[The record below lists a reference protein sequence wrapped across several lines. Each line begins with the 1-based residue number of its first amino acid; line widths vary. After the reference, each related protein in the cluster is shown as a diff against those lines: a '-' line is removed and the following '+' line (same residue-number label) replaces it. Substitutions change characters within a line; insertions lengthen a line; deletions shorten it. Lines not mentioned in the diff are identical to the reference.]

1 MSLLLIV
8 VFAVFVAV
16 GLLRAVR
23 IVEDERGHRMVRFS
37 MVRGA
42 PWWIVSLV
50 ALLFLMSFVTVD
62 AGYRGV
68 VLRFGATTGRVLNP
82 GLHFILPFVETVQPI
97 SVQVQIEK
105 LDSEASSHDLQQ
117 VHTQVTLAYW
127 QDPCCVSDIWA
138 QLNNDAVTRV
148 VVPAIQEAVKAN
160 TAHFEAEQ
168 LIANRPVV
176 RDGIET
182 YVRQRL
188 SAHHINVD
196 AVSIT
201 DFSFSTEFNS
211 AIEAKVTAAQ
221 NALKA
226 ENDLKRIQVE
236 AEQKVTQAKA
246 EAEALNVQRTQITPE
261 LLQLRTIEMM
271 QAHWDGHL
279 PDVYIGGSNGA
290 LPMLD
295 VLKAASKNK

>member
-1 MSLLLIV
+1 MTFLLIMALV
-8 VFAVFVAV
+8 VFLGIAAT
-16 GLLRAVR
+16 RAFR
-23 IVEDERGHRMVRFS
+23 IVRTSDGDRSIKFS
-37 MVRGA
+37 SPRGA
-42 PWWIVSLV
+42 PWLILAAV
-50 ALLFLMSFVTVD
+50 ALLGLVTFVTVD

-105 LDSEASSHDLQQ
+105 LNSTASSHDLQE

-127 QDPCCVSDIWA
+127 QDPCCVSDIWS
-138 QLNNDAVTRV
+138 QLNNDAVDRV

-160 TAHFEAEQ
+160 TAHFDAEQ

-188 SAHHINVD
+188 AAHHINVD

-201 DFSFSTEFNS
+201 DFNFSAQFNA
-211 AIEAKVTAAQ
+211 AIESKVTAAQ

-246 EAEALNVQRTQITPE
+246 EAEALSVQRTQITPE

-271 QAHWDGHL
+271 QSHWDGHL
-279 PDVYIGGSNGA
+279 PDVYIGGANGA
-290 LPMLD
+290 LPMID
-295 VLKAASKNK
+295 VLKAAGKSK

>member
-1 MSLLLIV
+1 MTLLLILVFV
-8 VFAVFVAV
+8 VFLGV
-16 GLLRAVR
+16 GLLRAVH
-23 IVEDERGHRMVRFS
+23 IIENENGHRSVRFS
-37 MVRGA
+37 VLRGA
-42 PWWIVSLV
+42 PWWVFSAV
-50 ALLFLMSFVTVD
+50 ALVSLMSFVTVD

-82 GLHFILPFVETVQPI
+82 GLHFILPFVEVAQPI

-105 LDSEASSHDLQQ
+105 LDSQASSHDLQE

-127 QDPCCVSDIWA
+127 QDPCCVSDIWSE
-138 QLNNDAVTRV
+138 LNNDAVARV

-160 TAHFEAEQ
+160 TAHFDAEQ

-176 RDGIET
+176 RDGIEN

-201 DFSFSTEFNS
+201 DFSFSTEFNT

-279 PDVYIGGSNGA
+279 PDVYIGGANGA
-290 LPMLD
+290 LPMID
-295 VLKAASKNK
+295 VLKAASKGK

>member
-1 MSLLLIV
+1 MTFLLIFALV
-8 VFAVFVAV
+8 VFLGV
-16 GLLRAVR
+16 GVTRAFRVIRNADGDRAIKFSAVR
-23 IVEDERGHRMVRFS
+23 S
-37 MVRGA
+37 S
-42 PWWIVSLV
+42 PWWIL
-50 ALLFLMSFVTVD
+50 AAATLLCLMSFVTVD

-105 LDSEASSHDLQQ
+105 LDSKASSHDLQE

-127 QDPCCVSDIWA
+127 QDPCCVSDIWSE
-138 QLNNDAVTRV
+138 LNNDAVARV
-148 VVPAIQEAVKAN
+148 VIPAIQEAVKAN
-160 TAHFEAEQ
+160 TAHFDAEQ

-176 RDGIET
+176 RDGIEG

-188 SAHHINVD
+188 TAHHINVD

-201 DFSFSTEFNS
+201 DFNFSSEFNA
-211 AIEAKVTAAQ
+211 AIESKVTAAQ

-246 EAEALNVQRTQITPE
+246 EAQALSVQRTQITPE
-261 LLQLRTIEMM
+261 LLQSRTIEMM

-279 PDVYIGGSNGA
+279 PDVYIGGANGA
-290 LPMLD
+290 LPMID
-295 VLKAASKNK
+295 VLKAASKVK

>member
-1 MSLLLIV
+1 MRAIRVIRNADGDRAIKFS
-8 VFAVFVAV
+8 
-16 GLLRAVR
+16 AVR
-23 IVEDERGHRMVRFS
+23 S
-37 MVRGA
+37 A
-42 PWWIVSLV
+42 PWWILAAV
-50 ALLFLMSFVTVD
+50 ALLALMSFVTVD

-82 GLHFILPFVETVQPI
+82 GLHFILPFVETAQPI

-105 LDSEASSHDLQQ
+105 LDSKASSHDLQE

-127 QDPCCVSDIWA
+127 QDPCCVSDIWSE
-138 QLNNDAVTRV
+138 LNNDAVARV
-148 VVPAIQEAVKAN
+148 VIPAIQEAVKAN
-160 TAHFEAEQ
+160 TAHFDAEQ

-176 RDGIET
+176 RDGIEG

-188 SAHHINVD
+188 TAHHINVD

-201 DFSFSTEFNS
+201 DFNFSAEFNA
-211 AIEAKVTAAQ
+211 AIESKVTAAQ

-246 EAEALNVQRTQITPE
+246 EAQALNVQRTQITPE

-279 PDVYIGGSNGA
+279 PDVYIGGANGA
-290 LPMLD
+290 LPMID
-295 VLKAASKNK
+295 VLKAASKPK

>member
-1 MSLLLIV
+1 MTFLLLFALV
-8 VFAVFVAV
+8 VFV
-16 GLLRAVR
+16 GVGAMRAFRVIRNADGDRAIKFSAVR
-23 IVEDERGHRMVRFS
+23 S
-37 MVRGA
+37 A
-42 PWWIVSLV
+42 PWWILAAV
-50 ALLFLMSFVTVD
+50 ALLALMSFVTVD

-82 GLHFILPFVETVQPI
+82 GLHFILPFVETAQPI

-105 LDSEASSHDLQQ
+105 LDSKASSHDLQE

-127 QDPCCVSDIWA
+127 QDPCCVSDVWSE
-138 QLNNDAVTRV
+138 LNNDAVARV
-148 VVPAIQEAVKAN
+148 VIPAIQEAVKAN
-160 TAHFEAEQ
+160 TAHFDAEQ

-176 RDGIET
+176 RDGIEG

-188 SAHHINVD
+188 TAHHINVD

-201 DFSFSTEFNS
+201 DFNFSAEFNA

-246 EAEALNVQRTQITPE
+246 EAQALSVQRTQITPE

-279 PDVYIGGSNGA
+279 PDVYIGGANGA
-290 LPMLD
+290 LPMID
-295 VLKAASKNK
+295 VLKAASKPK

>member
-1 MSLLLIV
+1 MTIVLLFI
-8 VFAVFVAV
+8 FIVFVGV
-16 GLLRAVR
+16 GLFRAVHFIENVHGDR
-23 IVEDERGHRMVRFS
+23 SIKVS
-37 MVRGA
+37 ALRGA
-42 PWWIVSLV
+42 PFWVLAAITLV
-50 ALLFLMSFVTVD
+50 CLMSFVTVD
-62 AGYRGV
+62 AGSRGV

-82 GLHFILPFVETVQPI
+82 GLHFIIPFVETVQPI

-105 LDSEASSHDLQQ
+105 LDSQASSHDLQE

-127 QDPCCVSDIWA
+127 QDPCCVSDIWSE
-138 QLNNDAVTRV
+138 LNNDAVARV

-160 TAHFEAEQ
+160 TAHFDAEQ

-176 RDGIET
+176 RDGIEG

-188 SAHHINVD
+188 AAHHINVD

-201 DFSFSTEFNS
+201 DFSFSSQFNT

-226 ENDLKRIQVE
+226 ENDLKHIQVE

-271 QAHWDGHL
+271 QAH
-279 PDVYIGGSNGA
+279 
-290 LPMLD
+290 
-295 VLKAASKNK
+295 

>member
-1 MSLLLIV
+1 MSFLLILALV
-8 VFAVFVAV
+8 VFVGV
-16 GLLRAVR
+16 GLIRAVR
-23 IVEDERGHRMVRFS
+23 VIRNADGDRAIKFSAVRS
-37 MVRGA
+37 A
-42 PWWIVSLV
+42 PWWIL
-50 ALLFLMSFVTVD
+50 AAATLLALMSFVTVD

-82 GLHFILPFVETVQPI
+82 GLHFILPFVETSQSI

-105 LDSEASSHDLQQ
+105 LDSKASSHDLQE

-127 QDPCCVSDIWA
+127 QDPCCVSDIWSE
-138 QLNNDAVTRV
+138 LNNDAVARV

-160 TAHFEAEQ
+160 TAHFDAEQ
-168 LIANRPVV
+168 LISNRPVV
-176 RDGIET
+176 RDGIEG

-188 SAHHINVD
+188 TAHHINVD

-201 DFSFSTEFNS
+201 DFNFSAEFNA

-236 AEQKVTQAKA
+236 AQQKVTQAKA

-279 PDVYIGGSNGA
+279 PDVYIGGANGA
-290 LPMLD
+290 LPMID
-295 VLKAASKNK
+295 VLKAASKPK

>member
-1 MSLLLIV
+1 MTLLLIFVFV
-8 VFAVFVAV
+8 VFLGVGAV
-16 GLLRAVR
+16 RAVR
-23 IVEDERGHRMVRFS
+23 FGENQHGDRSIKFS
-37 MVRGA
+37 ALRAA
-42 PWWIVSLV
+42 PFWVV
-50 ALLFLMSFVTVD
+50 AAVTLLCLMSFVTVD

-82 GLHFILPFVETVQPI
+82 GLHFIIPFIETIQPI

-105 LDSEASSHDLQQ
+105 LDSQASSHDLQE

-127 QDPCCVSDIWA
+127 QDPCCVSDIWSE
-138 QLNNDAVTRV
+138 LNNDAVARV

-160 TAHFEAEQ
+160 TAHFDAEQ

-176 RDGIET
+176 RDGIEG

-188 SAHHINVD
+188 AAHHINVD

-201 DFSFSTEFNS
+201 DFSFSTEFNT

-279 PDVYIGGSNGA
+279 PDVYIGGANGA
-290 LPMLD
+290 LPMID
-295 VLKAASKNK
+295 VLKAASKGK

>member
-1 MSLLLIV
+1 MTIVLLFIFIV
-8 VFAVFVAV
+8 LVAA
-16 GLLRAVR
+16 GLFRAVHF
-23 IVEDERGHRMVRFS
+23 VENVHGDRSIKVS
-37 MVRGA
+37 AVRGA
-42 PWWIVSLV
+42 PFWVLAVI
-50 ALLFLMSFVTVD
+50 ALLCLMSFVTVD
-62 AGYRGV
+62 AGSRGV
-68 VLRFGATTGRVLNP
+68 VLRFGATTGRVLTP
-82 GLHFILPFVETVQPI
+82 GLHFIIPFFETVQPI

-105 LDSEASSHDLQQ
+105 LDSQASSHDLQE

-127 QDPCCVSDIWA
+127 QDPCCVSDIWSE
-138 QLNNDAVTRV
+138 LNNDAVARV

-160 TAHFEAEQ
+160 TAHFDAEQ

-176 RDGIET
+176 RDGIEG

-188 SAHHINVD
+188 AAHHINVD

-201 DFSFSTEFNS
+201 DFSFSSQFNT

-279 PDVYIGGSNGA
+279 PDVYIGGANGA
-290 LPMLD
+290 LPMID
-295 VLKAASKNK
+295 VLKAASRPK

>member
-1 MSLLLIV
+1 MTLLLVV
-8 VFAVFVAV
+8 VFVAFLAV
-16 GLLRAVR
+16 GLLRAVH
-23 IVEDERGHRMVRFS
+23 IMEDERGHRTVRFS

-42 PWWIVSLV
+42 PWWVVSV
-50 ALLFLMSFVTVD
+50 MALLFLMSFVTVD

-82 GLHFILPFVETVQPI
+82 GLHFIVPFVETVQSI

-160 TAHFEAEQ
+160 TAHFDAEQ

-188 SAHHINVD
+188 TAHHINVD

-201 DFSFSTEFNS
+201 DFSFSTEFNT

-279 PDVYIGGSNGA
+279 PDVYIGGANGA

-295 VLKAASKNK
+295 VLRAASKNK

>member
-1 MSLLLIV
+1 
-8 VFAVFVAV
+8 
-16 GLLRAVR
+16 
-23 IVEDERGHRMVRFS
+23 
-37 MVRGA
+37 
-42 PWWIVSLV
+42 
-50 ALLFLMSFVTVD
+50 MSFVTVD

-82 GLHFILPFVETVQPI
+82 GLHFIVPFVETVQSI

-160 TAHFEAEQ
+160 TAHFDAEQ

-188 SAHHINVD
+188 TAHHINVD

-201 DFSFSTEFNS
+201 DFSFSTEFNT

-279 PDVYIGGSNGA
+279 PDVYIGGANGA

-295 VLKAASKNK
+295 VLRAASKNK